1 MKTFGRA
8 DQSLQAKTQPVD
20 DVFNMNIIN
29 IIDARACMC
38 TSWHAQAVKEKLHLQ
53 RHFRGSMGF
62 SANGC
67 QRASKAKV

>member
-8 DQSLQAKTQPVD
+8 DQSLQAKTQSVD

-38 TSWHAQAVKEKLHLQ
+38 TRSCAGREGEAAFAA
-53 RHFRGSMGF
+53 HFRGSMGF